1 MERPGA
7 GRAHLNALPAHQ
19 RTSGTISRL
28 HILICRPNT
37 RLGNTLLLT
46 PLVQEIEQRLPGA
59 SVDVLTAYPEADD
72 VFCEYA
78 CVRRV
83 HRLPLRGVRHP
94 AAHVLTLLRAR
105 AQHYDLVLDPDPKSW
120 SSRFAARLMRGAVK
134 AGFTSTH
141 KPAGAYVSVP
151 ITPAPPHMARF
162 PVYLLRRAVL
172 GQSVEQA
179 LAPVPPLD
187 IRLTAA
193 ERAEGARVLRELTG
207 ADSRPVI
214 ALAAAATG
222 AKRFAPQWWSAL
234 IAALQEHARGH
245 ALIEIRPP
253 SGRAAFGSLPGFSSP
268 RIRRVAA
275 VIAACE
281 LFACADSGLMH
292 LGAAS
297 GGATLGLFKVTDPQ
311 VYAPYGGSS
320 GALQAADDAPTQTA
334 REIAARLSA
343 SGP

>member
-1 MERPGA
+1 MALHAPAQTSGNISS
-7 GRAHLNALPAHQ
+7 LNRTSQLPA
-19 RTSGTISRL
+19 RL
-28 HILICRPNT
+28 SPDSILICRPNT

-46 PLVQEIEQRLPGA
+46 PLVQEIEQQLPGV
-59 SVDVLTAYPEADD
+59 SVEVLTAYPEAAD
-72 VFCEYA
+72 VFREFP

-94 AAHVLTLLRAR
+94 LAHVLTLLRAR
-105 AQHYDLVLDPDPKSW
+105 AQRYDLVLDPDPRSW

-134 AGFTSTH
+134 AGFSSTH
-141 KPAGAYVSVP
+141 KPSGAHVSVP
-151 ITPAPPHMARF
+151 IAPAPPHMARF

-172 GQSVEQA
+172 GQSAEQA
-179 LAPVPPLD
+179 LGPTPPLD
-187 IRLTAA
+187 IRLTGE
-193 ERAEGARVLRELTG
+193 ERAEGVRVLRDLVGDE
-207 ADSRPVI
+207 RPVI

-234 IAALQEHARGH
+234 IPALREQARDC

-253 SGRAAFGSLPGFSSP
+253 SGQASFAQLPGFSSP

-311 VYAPYGGSS
+311 VYAPYGGRS
-320 GALQAADDAPTQTA
+320 GALRAQDDAPAQTA
-334 REIAARLSA
+334 REIAGRLP
-343 SGP
+343 GR